1 MSRSQR
7 RAMIDREEPKL
18 SLVRQCALLGISRSS
33 LYYLPTE
40 AGAED
45 LELMALIDQQYLDQ
59 QYLKTPFYGSRRM
72 TAWLSNHGHQ
82 VNRKR
87 VRRLMQL
94 IGLEAIYRRPNT
106 SKPNPGHKVY
116 PYLLRGLEINR
127 VNQVWATDITY
138 IPMARGFLYLV
149 AIMDWHSRYVL
160 AWRLSNTLEVD
171 FCVAALEEALSK
183 GRPQIFN
190 TDQGSQFT
198 SEAFTS
204 MLLAQG
210 VQVSMD
216 GRGRCM
222 DNVFVE
228 RLWRSIKYEEVYL
241 KAYQNGTEARKGIG
255 AYLAFY
261 NQERPHQALGYRS
274 PGQVFHAVS
283 PQRCLLEHPQALPS
297 DEGLRDT
304 PAVNS
309 LILAS
314 PLSDDGVHLT
324 DHVIDYTQE
333 DFTKGGPHYDL
344 IFDNVENRSLSDC
357 RRALTPSGTLILNS
371 GTGAPWD
378 RNAGSPRQAARFV
391 TVRAPKP
398 TPVSFGAES

>member
-7 RAMIDREEPKL
+7 RAMIDREEPNL

-45 LELMALIDQQYLDQ
+45 LELMALIDQ

-116 PYLLRGLEINR
+116 PYLLKGLEINR

-274 PGQVFHAVS
+274 PGQVFQAVS
-283 PQRCLLEHPQALPS
+283 PQRCLLEHPRALPS

-304 PAVNS
+304 PAWVTAHFVGEVR
-309 LILAS
+309 LALDRQVHGIETADA
-314 PLSDDGVHLT
+314 PAAPYRRRDDGVRLRQHRGLSHL
-324 DHVIDYTQE
+324 
-333 DFTKGGPHYDL
+333 
-344 IFDNVENRSLSDC
+344 
-357 RRALTPSGTLILNS
+357 RREERRLRRLLGRRCFWRGHAACGLLRL
-371 GTGAPWD
+371 
-378 RNAGSPRQAARFV
+378 RQRR
-391 TVRAPKP
+391 VRAHLR
-398 TPVSFGAES
+398 GEERRLRRLLGRR